1 MLTWVRNCLSYANV
15 MATIAVFIALGGV
28 AWAAATIDSGDVVN
42 DSLKSADLKNGK
54 GVKDEDVKANT
65 LTGATIDESTLSQGG
80 VLTARLQ
87 VPFLTSGN
95 STFAPVSGVGTA
107 DPNENNVTLIS
118 PNVDL
123 VAGDFSM
130 ELGSPGT
137 GGDPRTFTL
146 RVNNSDTSITCQ
158 IAISG
163 GPCQPQA
170 TAPVPAN
177 SKLSLEI
184 TDVGGTSA
192 NPAPAWF
199 SFRLTPG

>member
-1 MLTWVRNCLSYANV
+1 LVGPNV
-15 MATIAVFIALGGV
+15 MASVAVFIALGGV
-28 AWAAATIDSGDVVN
+28 AWAAATISSGDVIN
-42 DSLKSADLKNGK
+42 DTLKSVDLKDAK
-54 GVKDEDVKANT
+54 GVKDADVKADS

-80 VLTARLQ
+80 ILTARLQ

-107 DPNENNVTLIS
+107 DPNESNVSLIT

-123 VAGDFSM
+123 VASDFSM

-137 GGDPRTFTL
+137 GGDARSFTL
-146 RVNNSDTSITCQ
+146 RVNSSDTAITCQ
-158 IAISG
+158 IPIG
-163 GPCQPQA
+163 GGVCQPQA

-177 SKLSLEI
+177 SKQSLEI

-199 SFRLTPG
+199 SFRLSPG

>member
-1 MLTWVRNCLSYANV
+1 LLARIRSRLTYANV
-15 MATIAVFIALGGV
+15 VASLALFIALGGV
-28 AWAAATIDSGDVVN
+28 AWAATTINSKDVVDN
-42 DSLKSADLKNGK
+42 SLKSVDLKDGK
-54 GVKDEDVKANT
+54 GVKDADVKANS
-65 LTGATIDESTLSQGG
+65 LTGATIDESALSQGG
-80 VLTARLQ
+80 ILTARLQ

-123 VAGDFSM
+123 VASDFSM

-137 GGDPRTFTL
+137 GGDARSFTL
-146 RVNNSDTSITCQ
+146 RVNGSDTGITCQ
-158 IAISG
+158 IGIG
-163 GPCQPQA
+163 GGVCQPQA
-170 TAPVPAN
+170 TALVPAN

-199 SFRLTPG
+199 SFRLSPG